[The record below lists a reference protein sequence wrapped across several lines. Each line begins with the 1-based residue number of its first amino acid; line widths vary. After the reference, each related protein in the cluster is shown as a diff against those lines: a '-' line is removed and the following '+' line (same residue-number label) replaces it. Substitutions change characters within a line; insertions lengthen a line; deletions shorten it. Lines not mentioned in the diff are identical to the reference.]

1 MQKIY
6 GIPKQLSEFLDYAE
20 KHDLPFEETKDT
32 LESLGCD
39 DFIDDLAKEVAN
51 NDATAKLL
59 KDEKMAL
66 GKRQSTFE
74 NTSKRIRE
82 KILLPLLKSMGEKSV
97 KTTHATISLR
107 KTKGK
112 MSIDESQLPDE
123 YFLVEYVRTV
133 NIEKVKL
140 DQANG
145 IDIAGIS
152 FEPDK
157 ESIAISKHAGKS

>member
-6 GIPKQLSEFLDYAE
+6 GIPKEFIELLEHAE
-20 KHDLPFEETKDT
+20 KNELSFEDIKDT
-32 LESLGCD
+32 LESYGFDEC
-39 DFIDDLAKEVAN
+39 IDNFVKEIAN

-59 KDEKMAL
+59 KDEKIAL
-66 GKRQSTFE
+66 GKRQSIFE
-74 NTSKRIRE
+74 NSSKRIRDNF
-82 KILLPLLKSMGEKSV
+82 LFPLLKATGEKSIRSA
-97 KTTHATISLR
+97 HATISLR

-112 MSIDESQLPDE
+112 MSIDESQLPE
-123 YFLVEYVRTV
+123 SYFTYDYVKTV

-140 DQANG
+140 GQANG
-145 IDIAGIS
+145 VDIEGVS